1 MLRWCAFR
9 TIEGEA
15 DGAVEYN
22 AYNVTR
28 KPNAPL
34 DSLFK
39 YVRSKW
45 WAAPIAHVG
54 KSLVFPGV
62 LPSSWHLD
70 FDERCDISAHFT

>member
-62 LPSSWHLD
+62 ASSWHLD